1 MSRKQQESSPTE
13 LRGWAEISAFLSIPI
28 STAHRWARDGMPVRR
43 EGRFTIADPEE
54 LRAWLGRE
62 SHLSGPVEILTDKSD
77 LADALKSAIAA
88 TRKRRA

>member
-1 MSRKQQESSPTE
+1 MARKQQKNSPAE
-13 LRGWAEISAFLSIPI
+13 LKGWTEISEFLSIPV

-43 EGRFTIADPEE
+43 EGRFTVAYPEE
-54 LRAWLGRE
+54 LRVWLGRE
-62 SHLSGPVEILTDKSD
+62 SHMPGPVQILTDKSD